1 MTLRVGFMGTPAFA
15 VPTLQAIVAAGHD
28 IPAVYTQPPR
38 KAGRRGLALTPS
50 PVQREAERL
59 GITVLSPV
67 NFRDEADV
75 EAFRRLD
82 LDVGVVVAYGLL
94 LPQAILDAPRFG
106 CLNGHG
112 SLLPRWRGAAP
123 IQRAIEA
130 GDAVTGMMVMLMEA
144 GLDTGPVALAA
155 ETPIGDTDTAGELHD
170 RLAAMAADLI
180 VEALEKLE
188 AGALDFEPQTA
199 ITARTGREPVYAR
212 KLAKSE
218 AAIDFGGD
226 ALSIARR
233 INAFSPFPGAFFEMV
248 LGGASERV
256 KILRARAETGSGP
269 IGTTL
274 DDRLLV
280 ACGTGAVRLL
290 ELQRP
295 GGRPM
300 PAEEWLRGTPA
311 AAGTR
316 VLAGAAAG

>member
-15 VPTLQAIVAAGHD
+15 VPTLQAIVAAGHEVA
-28 IPAVYTQPPR
+28 AVYTQPPR
-38 KAGRRGLALTPS
+38 QAGRRGLTLTPS

-59 GITVLSPV
+59 GLAVRSPI
-67 NFRDEADV
+67 NFRDAVDV
-75 EAFRRLD
+75 EAFEALK

-94 LPQAILDAPRFG
+94 LPQAILDSPRLG

-130 GDAVTGMMVMLMEA
+130 GDATTGMMVMRMEA

-155 ETPIGDTDTAGELHD
+155 ETAIGDTETAGELHD
-170 RLAAMAADLI
+170 RLAGMAA
-180 VEALEKLE
+180 ALMVDALAGLE
-188 AGALDFEPQTA
+188 AGTLTFEAQNALGV
-199 ITARTGREPVYAR
+199 RTGREPVYAR
-212 KLAKSE
+212 KLTKAE

-226 ALSIARR
+226 ATGIARK
-233 INAFSPFPGAFFEMV
+233 INAFAPAPGAFFEMT
-248 LGGASERV
+248 LDGTAERV
-256 KILRARAETGSGP
+256 KVLRASAEAGSGAP
-269 IGTTL
+269 GTTL

-295 GGRPM
+295 GGRAM
-300 PAEEWLRGTPA
+300 RAEEWLRGTLV

-316 VLAGAAAG
+316 LVADVAA